1 MVLPTNSIPYF
12 KNDEL
17 AILFTKN
24 PHVDFRYPCPGDTEE
39 QKKEKLEK
47 PFINIEE
54 IGVQILYSPKGKDN
68 IYTYTFVVPADY
80 TWDGASIPR
89 ICWRLIGPKTDP
101 RFLIASMIHDTLCE
115 NHAYIN
121 NDRYLSTIVLEKLCQ
136 TGGTNALSRWAI
148 KHSVDNYQKIVGGW
162 KNA

>member
-1 MVLPTNSIPYF
+1 MILPTNSIPYF

-39 QKKEKLEK
+39 QKEEKLAK
-47 PFINIEE
+47 PFINMEE
-54 IGVQILYSPKGKDN
+54 IGVQILYSPKGKVK
-68 IYTYTFVVPADY
+68 IYTYNFVVPADY
-80 TWDGASIPR
+80 TWDGASIPKF
-89 ICWRLIGPKTDP
+89 CWRLIGPKTDP

-115 NHAYIN
+115 NHAYVN

-162 KNA
+162 GNA

>member
-1 MVLPTNSIPYF
+1 MVPSPNSVTYF

-17 AILFTKN
+17 AILFSKN
-24 PHVDFRYPCPGDTEE
+24 PHVDFRYPCPGDTKE
-39 QKKEKLEK
+39 QKEEKLAK
-47 PFINIEE
+47 PFINMEDV
-54 IGVQILYSPKGKDN
+54 GVTILYKPKTSTVTLAFN
-68 IYTYTFVVPADY
+68 FVIPANY

-89 ICWRLIGPKTDP
+89 LCWRLIGPKTDP

-115 NHAYIN
+115 NHCYVN
-121 NDRYLSTIVLEKLCQ
+121 NNRYLSTIVLEKLCQ

-148 KHSVDNYQKIVGGW
+148 KHTVDNYQKIVGGW